1 MQIKKVNIEL
11 CLLIPADKESKD
23 RVMFLTS
30 VDKESKDRV
39 MFAN

>member
-11 CLLIPADKESKD
+11 CLLTHADKESKD